1 MMNLLLSPSGR
12 ITPSQYMT
20 GMVVIG
26 VASALV
32 ALLGIYVPA
41 LEIVAT
47 LVSLVLFYA
56 FFALGIKRS
65 HDAGK
70 SGWLSITHLLLLLGV
85 ASLVLGVLWAAF
97 GADFGA
103 LMEATMSG
111 DPALAEAAG
120 ERFEEESALPS
131 ALSNFIIY
139 PATAFI
145 VNMLNRHDPT
155 PNQYGNV
162 IDANTF
168 E

>member
-20 GMVVIG
+20 GMVVVG
-26 VASALV
+26 VVSGAL
-32 ALLGIYVPA
+32 ALLAIFVPA
-41 LEIVAT
+41 LSIIATIVSF
-47 LVSLVLFYA
+47 VMFYA

-85 ASLVLGVLWAAF
+85 ASLVLGILWAAF

-103 LMEATMSG
+103 VMEAATSG

>member
-26 VASALV
+26 VVSALV

-70 SGWLSITHLLLLLGV
+70 SGWMSITHFLLLMLISMIALYVVGLLFGRSLGDLLGLAV
-85 ASLVLGVLWAAF
+85 AS
-97 GADFGA
+97 GAD
-103 LMEATMSG
+103 
-111 DPALAEAAG
+111 PAVEGRAN
-120 ERFEEESALPS
+120 ALPG
-131 ALSNFIIY
+131 AVAQLITY
-139 PATAFI
+139 PVTAYL
-145 VNMLNRHDPT
+145 VNMLNPHDPT
-155 PNQYGNV
+155 PNQYGNPV
-162 IDANTF
+162 AIETTF
-168 E
+168 D